1 MLSSSITRSW
11 SVVWLLC
18 ASCRSWDAAPTYSYD
33 SKSGAASGAG
43 RSRAGARRWVG
54 SEEEDGGA
62 MRRRRSNAL
71 RKRAAADAGW
81 VSRERIFLES
91 LTAFKRA
98 GARSIAYSPLT

>member
-1 MLSSSITRSW
+1 MLSSSITRST

-62 MRRRRSNAL
+62 WLSIQFKNFCLAVLLVATMMIGKAF
-71 RKRAAADAGW
+71 RK
-81 VSRERIFLES
+81 V
-91 LTAFKRA
+91 KK
-98 GARSIAYSPLT
+98 